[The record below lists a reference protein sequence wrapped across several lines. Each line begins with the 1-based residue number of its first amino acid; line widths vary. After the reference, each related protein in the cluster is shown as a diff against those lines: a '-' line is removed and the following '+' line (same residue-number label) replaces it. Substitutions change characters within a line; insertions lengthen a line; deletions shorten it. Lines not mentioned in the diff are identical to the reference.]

1 MHPPDPLV
9 DVPVPAI
16 PSVTG
21 QAVVDGI
28 QPLLGGG
35 IHAALVDA
43 GQKGFNRLVLEGA
56 GVAQHHWHLP
66 APGDQYSLY
75 LGFGGFVGLFVLPPA
90 EAPHEAIVLVHAVG
104 AADHKMISSFQRVDL
119 AVHGEQN
126 MGILRLGIHLTAA
139 PILQPVAG
147 HMGRSTLV
155 IAVNAQDRGAAGVQ
169 LLLDIYKIT
178 LP

>member
-1 MHPPDPLV
+1 MRLHHLKLVEQEMHPPDPLV

-66 APGDQYSLY
+66 APGDQYPLY
-75 LGFGGFVGLFVLPPA
+75 LGFGGFVGLVENNLFGTGRFFCPLQK
-90 EAPHEAIVLVHAVG
+90 HKRRWLRSSLV
-104 AADHKMISSFQRVDL
+104 
-119 AVHGEQN
+119 
-126 MGILRLGIHLTAA
+126 
-139 PILQPVAG
+139 
-147 HMGRSTLV
+147 
-155 IAVNAQDRGAAGVQ
+155 
-169 LLLDIYKIT
+169 
-178 LP
+178 